1 MATSS
6 NNSQKKPV
14 LRKPV
19 FTKVES
25 LKPGTQGHNLV
36 VKVVSTEDVLK
47 KGQAKIASLRNSRVS
62 ECLVGD
68 ETAAIIFT
76 ARNDQGI
83 YFYLWFC

>member
-1 MATSS
+1 MASNSKTSE
-6 NNSQKKPV
+6 KKPV

-25 LKPGTQGHNLV
+25 LKPETQGHNLV
-36 VKVVSTEDVLK
+36 VKVVSSEVVLK
-47 KGQAKIASLRNSRVS
+47 KGQAKTPSLRNNRVS

-83 YFYLWFC
+83 H